1 MSDAEQSDA
10 AEQPRRFYAPL
21 IAGAIV
27 LVAVIALVIANA
39 VRQPEALTV
48 DALQSPAVG
57 ALGAGEDIYPANS
70 AEAIEENVKF
80 GYLPAVS
87 TALLSDGTVALAD
100 PESGQE
106 DLGLE
111 KPLEQT
117 DAAAF
122 TAARIAPA
130 PLSADPEGEAEEAE
144 TTRDGT
150 PITWEQALAEYGG
163 ATVFMPEVASGEV
176 LDPVL
181 EAIEAGGRPEGVIIR
196 SADLA
201 VLRTAVDRDI
211 AALYSG
217 DVTAVTPEALLD
229 AGVGMAAVPADA
241 GGLDAWLDS
250 EVKVWAT
257 GAESGGTLSELA
269 ERGVFGAL
277 SANPFAI
284 QPSNVKT
291 D

>member
-57 ALGAGEDIYPANS
+57 ALGAGKDIYPANS

-100 PESGQE
+100 PGAGPE

-117 DAAAF
+117 DSVAF
-122 TAARIAPA
+122 AAARIAPA
-130 PLSADPEGEAEEAE
+130 PLSEDSEGEAEDAE

-150 PITWEQALAEYGG
+150 PITWEQALTEYGD
-163 ATVFMPEVASGEV
+163 ATVFMPEVASAQVMG
-176 LDPVL
+176 PVL

-196 SADLA
+196 SSDLE

-217 DVTAVTPEALLD
+217 DVTAVTPDALLE
-229 AGVGMAAVPADA
+229 AGVGMAAVPADSDE
-241 GGLDAWLDS
+241 LDTWLGS
-250 EVKVWAT
+250 EVKMWAT
-257 GAESGGTLSELA
+257 GVDSEGALADLA
-269 ERGVFGAL
+269 ERGAFGAL

>member
-10 AEQPRRFYAPL
+10 AQQPRRFYAPL

-27 LVAVIALVIANA
+27 LAAVIALVIANA

-80 GYLPAVS
+80 GYLPAVA

-100 PESGQE
+100 PETGQE

-150 PITWEQALAEYGG
+150 PITWEQALMEYGD
-163 ATVFMPEVASGEV
+163 ATVFMPEVASAQVMG
-176 LDPVL
+176 PVL

-196 SADLA
+196 SSDLE

-217 DVTAVTPEALLD
+217 DVTAVTPDALLE
-229 AGVGMAAVPADA
+229 AGVGMAAVPADSDE
-241 GGLDAWLDS
+241 LDTWLGS
-250 EVKVWAT
+250 EVKMWAT
-257 GAESGGTLSELA
+257 GVESEGALADLA
-269 ERGVFGAL
+269 ERGAFGAL

>member
-1 MSDAEQSDA
+1 MSDADQNG
-10 AEQPRRFYAPL
+10 AERPRRFYAPL

-27 LVAVIALVIANA
+27 LLSVIALVIANA

-70 AEAIEENVKF
+70 AEAIEENAKF
-80 GYLPAVS
+80 GYLPAVA
-87 TALLSDGTVALAD
+87 TALLSDGTVALAN
-100 PESGQE
+100 PEAGPE

-117 DAAAF
+117 DAATFA
-122 TAARIAPA
+122 AARIAPA
-130 PLSADPEGEAEEAE
+130 PLSEDSEGEAEDAE

-150 PITWEQALAEYGG
+150 PITWEQALMEYGD

-176 LDPVL
+176 LGPVL

-196 SADLA
+196 SSDLE
-201 VLRTAVDRDI
+201 VLRIAVDRDI
-211 AALYSG
+211 TALYSG
-217 DVTAVTPEALLD
+217 DATAVTPDALLD
-229 AGVGMAAVPADA
+229 AGVGMAAVPADSDE
-241 GGLDAWLDS
+241 LDTWLGS
-250 EVKVWAT
+250 EVEVWAT
-257 GAESGGTLSELA
+257 GAESAGAFADLA